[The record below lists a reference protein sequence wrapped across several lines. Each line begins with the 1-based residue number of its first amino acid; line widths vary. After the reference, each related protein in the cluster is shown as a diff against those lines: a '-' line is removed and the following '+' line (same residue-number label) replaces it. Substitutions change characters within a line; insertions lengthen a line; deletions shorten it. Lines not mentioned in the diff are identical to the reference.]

1 MLSILVFIII
11 LSVIVLIHEFGHF
24 YTALKFGIKA
34 EEFGFGFPPKV
45 WAKKIGKTLF
55 SVNLFPIGGFVRLK
69 GEDATEKGSLDRDSF
84 SAKPPHLRFI
94 VAIAGIVLNFVLAVV
109 IFQTMLVFMG
119 FKFPRPELPLDFNYK
134 FVGTSSEV
142 IYAPKA
148 DDEEIEKRDVWK
160 LVSISSQSVNS
171 EEQVQRAIEE
181 SAGQALKLTLV
192 NEQTSAKQEIEGVLT
207 SKVLIS
213 EVVDSSPADKAG
225 IKAEDQIATING
237 EFINDSKKLQDI
249 VRSSKGEV
257 LRITVVKPD
266 GVAQDFEMNAEYKEE
281 LKNYAIGVS
290 MRQSYTI
297 LDDGRLQEI
306 LIVQFDNLDF
316 KSPYQKIFA
325 GAIFTENMLELQI
338 RGIGHFISQ
347 AINDR
352 DLDPIRSSVAGP
364 LGIAGFTAQAVDQG
378 FLAVLYLAGLLSA
391 IIGFMNLLPFPALDG
406 GRLFFIVVEGV
417 TRRRVNPNFE
427 KWVHG
432 IGFAIL
438 IMLIILITYNDI
450 LRFIES
456 GSFVNLPE

>member
-1 MLSILVFIII
+1 MLSVIVFIVI

-24 YTALKFGIKA
+24 YTARKFGIKA

-45 WAKKIGKTLF
+45 WAKKIGKTIF
-55 SVNLFPIGGFVRLK
+55 SINLFPIGGFVRLK

-84 SAKPPHLRFI
+84 SAKPPRQRFI

-119 FKFPRPELPLDFNYK
+119 FKFPKPELPLAFNYK

-142 IYAPKA
+142 IYLPKT
-148 DDEEIEKRDVWK
+148 DGEEIENRDVWK
-160 LVSISSQSVNS
+160 LVSINGQSVES
-171 EEQVQRAIEE
+171 LDQVQRSIDE
-181 SAGQALKLTLV
+181 SRGQAFKLTL
-192 NEQTSAKQEIEGVLT
+192 ESEKTGAKQEIESVLT

-213 EVVDSSPADKAG
+213 EVVADSPADKAG
-225 IKAEDQIATING
+225 IKAEDQIITING

-249 VRSSKGEV
+249 VRNSKGAV
-257 LRITVVKPD
+257 LRIMVVRPD
-266 GVAQDFEMNAEYKEE
+266 GVARDVEVKAEYKED

-290 MRQSYTI
+290 MRQFYTV
-297 LDDGRLQEI
+297 LDNGQVKEVL
-306 LIVQFDNLDF
+306 LVQFDNLDF
-316 KSPYQKIFA
+316 KSPLQKVFA

-338 RGIGHFISQ
+338 KGIGHFISQ
-347 AINDR
+347 AIKDR

-417 TRRRVNPNFE
+417 TRRKVNPNFE

-456 GSFVNLPE
+456 GSFANLPE